1 MGGRGSVSSL
11 NSGTPYDQFK
21 KNGVLIHEEDL
32 KGLNMTLVNK
42 TLKGMQDTLKE
53 FGLPI
58 STIHG
63 IGIAMAKD
71 AQASVNGFRDLNF
84 GRKSYSQK
92 ENEFKKRDDLA
103 DSTAYGTGTH
113 EAGHAIVDYAM
124 HKHNQGKSV
133 LELSNLRRS
142 RKFDR
147 EILKKAK
154 KINGGHL
161 NAISKYGSSSRGKAS
176 AELIAEG
183 VSEYMRKK
191 GKASASSK
199 AIVKALKTYL

>member
-21 KNGVLIHEEDL
+21 KSGVLIHEEDL

-84 GRKSYSQK
+84 
-92 ENEFKKRDDLA
+92 
-103 DSTAYGTGTH
+103 
-113 EAGHAIVDYAM
+113 
-124 HKHNQGKSV
+124 
-133 LELSNLRRS
+133 
-142 RKFDR
+142 
-147 EILKKAK
+147 
-154 KINGGHL
+154 
-161 NAISKYGSSSRGKAS
+161 
-176 AELIAEG
+176 
-183 VSEYMRKK
+183 
-191 GKASASSK
+191 
-199 AIVKALKTYL
+199 

>member
-71 AQASVNGFRDLNF
+71 ALASVNGFRDLNF

-92 ENEFKKRDDLA
+92 ENEFKKRDDIA
-103 DSTAYGTGTH
+103 DSTAYGAGTH
-113 EAGHAIVDYAM
+113 EAGHAIVDYARIKNCRM
-124 HKHNQGKSV
+124 Y
-133 LELSNLRRS
+133 
-142 RKFDR
+142 D
-147 EILKKAK
+147 
-154 KINGGHL
+154 
-161 NAISKYGSSSRGKAS
+161 
-176 AELIAEG
+176 
-183 VSEYMRKK
+183 
-191 GKASASSK
+191 
-199 AIVKALKTYL
+199 